1 MPLLSPHDP
10 SELTLALDATT
21 ALVPCVSFTLYL
33 EHTDGEGFLDFYE
46 RSRAAAGP
54 LLTHYIAESMKRRA
68 KINARAESMVPTWVK
83 NPAEEKGYYIQFSG
97 CGEGAGVTAASLEL
111 RISFWPPPTEA
122 SRARGRS
129 NWRTLYAQGA
139 DLFWPGMSTL
149 RVTLPLDHAL
159 AQDPA
164 ALAQWVLE
172 FSSVKRGTFLSGTC
186 GVAVNYYEGAS
197 SPEIR
202 GPMLQRL
209 AAVCR
214 RYPGTEWNIPQ
225 RSVHRLLRWDV
236 AADDRVP
243 QIPRASWLTLLGPG
257 CVARLGG
264 QDALAAAVS
273 AHPALRL
280 HVAGGGAVVQA
291 GDAPSFG
298 DPAGRD
304 RLSAYRAAASVLRP
318 LRMPVIVG
326 PSGQPEPWVEEWQRA
341 LEEPAS

>member
-1 MPLLSPHDP
+1 MPHLSPHDT
-10 SELTLALDATT
+10 SELTLVIGGTT
-21 ALVPCVSFTLYL
+21 ALVPCISFTLYL

-54 LLTHYIAESMKRRA
+54 VLTHHIAESMRRRA
-68 KINARAESMVPTWVK
+68 KINARAESMVPTWVS
-83 NPAEEKGYYIQFSG
+83 NPVEEKDYHIQFSG
-97 CGEGAGVTAASLEL
+97 CAEGSGVTSAGLEL
-111 RISFWPPPTEA
+111 RISFWQPPTEA

-164 ALAQWVLE
+164 SLAQWVLG

-186 GVAVNYYEGAS
+186 GAAVNHDEAVS
-197 SPEIR
+197 SSEIR
-202 GPMLQRL
+202 APMLQRL

-225 RSVHRLLRWDV
+225 KSVHRLLRWDV

-243 QIPRASWLTLLGPG
+243 QIARASWLTLLGPG

-264 QDALAAAVS
+264 IDALSTAVS

-280 HVAGGGAVVQA
+280 HRAGGGAVVQA

-318 LRMPVIVG
+318 LRMPVLVG
-326 PSGQPEPWVEEWQRA
+326 PSGEPEPWVEEWQRA
-341 LEEPAS
+341 LDEPVS